1 MDFVRNAWYVVMW
14 SQDLKAGELVGRTL
28 LNDPVVIFRDPDGR
42 VNAMEDICPHRLAP
56 LSMGKLV
63 NDGKHI
69 RCAYHGLEF
78 DGAGKC
84 AHNPHASGRIPKN
97 SDVRAYSV
105 VEKHSLIWIWMGERA
120 ADPAII
126 PYFPLLDGAHQVS
139 KRDWMKME
147 ANYQLIVDNLLDV
160 SHTAFLHE
168 GLLGGPDTVKGNMK
182 VVPKETKNA
191 LLIER
196 WIDNIPVPKFFDL
209 LFKRDGQRVDNWMNM
224 TWQMPA
230 CLTNDTG
237 VTSPG
242 KPRCEGTGIFGM
254 HFITPETDRSSWY
267 HFAAVRQN
275 PISLGEP
282 GDSETMKQI
291 AELRRYAFEVQDKGI
306 IEGQQRILDIPRFKD
321 EPFVPLETDLGTVS
335 IRRHL
340 QDLIDAE
347 KKEKTAVAA

>member
-28 LNDPVVIFRDPDGR
+28 LNEPVVIFRDPEGK
-42 VNAMEDICPHRLAP
+42 VNAMEDVCPHRLAP

-63 NDGKHI
+63 ADGRHI

-78 DGAGKC
+78 NGAGKC

-97 SDVRAYSV
+97 SDVRPYTV
-105 VEKHSLIWIWMGERA
+105 VEKHSLVWIWMGERA
-120 ADPAII
+120 ADPSII
-126 PYFPLLDGAHQVS
+126 PYFPLLDGGHQVS

-168 GLLGGPDTVKGNMK
+168 GLLGGPDTIKGNMK
-182 VVPKETKNA
+182 VVPQENKNA

-224 TWQMPA
+224 TWQMPS

-242 KPRCEGTGIFGM
+242 KPRSEGTGIFGM

-282 GDSETMKQI
+282 SDSETMKQI

-306 IEGQQRILDIPRFKD
+306 IEGQQRILDMARFKN
-321 EPFVPLETDLGTVS
+321 EPFVPLETDLGTVR
-335 IRRHL
+335 IRRQL